1 MIEIMFMSKLPSSPD
16 LDSQD
21 LLAGLGFREAARREL
36 ASGEVLF
43 CTGERP
49 KAFYW
54 VESGAVHLIRHDRN
68 GTPLVI
74 HVARTGDWL
83 AEASLF
89 ASAYHCDAVAEKP
102 SRLRVLPL
110 AEVKEILASRPD
122 LALSF
127 AATLARHLQRARAR
141 LEIAALKSA
150 EARILAYFDLLADGR
165 GRIGF
170 DRPLRLVA
178 WEIALTPEAFYRSL
192 ASLEK
197 SGRLKRLAR
206 REWLIIAPK

>member
-1 MIEIMFMSKLPSSPD
+1 MIEIMFMSKLSSSPD
-16 LDSQD
+16 PDSQN
-21 LLAGLGFREAARREL
+21 LLAGLRFCEAAKREL
-36 ASGEVLF
+36 AAGEVLF

-68 GTPLVI
+68 GT
-74 HVARTGDWL
+74 
-83 AEASLF
+83 
-89 ASAYHCDAVAEKP
+89 

-110 AEVKEILASRPD
+110 AEVREILASRPD

-150 EARILAYFDLLADGR
+150 EARILAYFDLLADGN

-178 WEIALTPEAFYRSL
+178 GEIALTPEAFYRSL
-192 ASLEK
+192 ASLDK
-197 SGRLKRLAR
+197 NGRLKRLAR
-206 REWLIIAPK
+206 REWLIIVPK